1 MTDRSNRNP
10 NSRGKDAEAFA
21 ATYLRRQ
28 GYKIRETNVRF
39 RGGEID
45 IVAEDGATLAFVEVR
60 ARRPG
65 VYGDAGESI
74 GFQKQQRMIRAAGL
88 YLSRHQADADRPSRI
103 DVVAI
108 QLDRDGRPAV
118 VELIKNA
125 LEPG

>member
-1 MTDRSNRNP
+1 MGGRLNRDP
-10 NSRGKDAEAFA
+10 HARGREAEAFA
-21 ATYLRRQ
+21 ATYLRQQ
-28 GYKIRETNVRF
+28 GYEIRETNVRF

-60 ARRPG
+60 ARRPS

-74 GFQKQQRMIRAAGL
+74 GSQKQRRMYRAAEE
-88 YLSRHQADADRPSRI
+88 YLSRHRGDADRPSRI

-108 QLDRDGRPAV
+108 QLDRDGRPTS